1 MVDSTSNKVKLN
13 FENVTIYISLN
24 DSRTAH
30 AILGCLP
37 FESKASTWG
46 DEIYFE
52 TPAKTKL
59 QAGVTEVKKGDVGY
73 WPTGRALCLF
83 FGPTPMS
90 KGEKIIPASAVDI
103 IGKVEGNLSALKNI
117 SDGEEVKCEAV

>member
-37 FESKASTWG
+37 FESKASIWG

-52 TPAKTKL
+52 TPIKTKL
-59 QAGVTEVKKGDVGY
+59 QAGVTLVKKGDVGY
-73 WPTGRALCLF
+73 WPTGGALCLF
-83 FGPTPMS
+83 FGPTPIS
-90 KGEKIIPASAVDI
+90 KGERIVPASAVDI
-103 IGKVEGNLSALKNI
+103 IGKIEGKLSALKNI
-117 SDGEEVKCEAV
+117 SDGEEVRCEAV

>member
-1 MVDSTSNKVKLN
+1 MADSKGVKLC
-13 FENVTIYISLN
+13 FGSVTILISLN
-24 DSRTAH
+24 DSQTAR
-30 AILGCLP
+30 AICEALP
-37 FESKASTWG
+37 FKSKASTWG

-52 TPAKTKL
+52 TPVKAKL

-90 KGEKIIPASAVDI
+90 KGGKIIPASAVDI
-103 IGKVEGNLSALKNI
+103 VGKIEGDLGALKNI
-117 SDGEEVKCEAV
+117 TDGEEVRCENA

>member
-1 MVDSTSNKVKLN
+1 MADSTSNKVKLN

-37 FESKASTWG
+37 FESKVSTWG

-52 TPAKTKL
+52 TPVKTKL

-90 KGEKIIPASAVDI
+90 AGEKIIPASAVDI

-117 SDGEEVKCEAV
+117 SDGEEVRCEAV